1 MHKCRVCKREL
12 PDSAFHKSSLA
23 VYNYI
28 CKECKNKQSKEYYYK
43 YYHKDDIAEQKKNEE
58 NFEHALGGYVIRILN
73 HTKPFEHKYIIQ
85 PTEGEA
91 WVTDDKE
98 QFLKKL
104 NELI

>member
-12 PDSAFHKSSLA
+12 PDPAFHKSSLA

-28 CKECKNKQSKEYYYK
+28 CKECKNKQNKEHYYK
-43 YYHKDDIAEQKKNEE
+43 DRIIEQKRNEE

-73 HTKPFEHKYIIQ
+73 HTKPFEHRFNIQ

-98 QFLKKL
+98 QFWKKL
-104 NELI
+104 REII